1 MLKAWRTT
9 FALLAIGAALA
20 APAAATESAIP
31 QESPRPAAAVPQGA
45 PTSSAAQVKSEKA
58 TPQQQALARK
68 VVDAMYNN
76 DYAAMEKL
84 FAPSTLKCIGKNRD
98 FLHDRIRREFDLPI
112 SKDYRLTVTRLP
124 PNVMSQNPQLNDHSY
139 ATYPMPPTHL
149 MGLEFSTESGA
160 TATVNKPIGQERGQW
175 YEVQP
180 CPTQLGMQ
188 RFAKLEHSR
197 EAGLAKAKAAMP
209 RVQDPLKSQLLAL
222 IAKRDTADAW
232 KLCMSSMHVDF
243 STAHG
248 IVAILAGE
256 ESD

>member
-1 MLKAWRTT
+1 MLNAWRTT

-20 APAAATESAIP
+20 APAAAQESAKP
-31 QESPRPAAAVPQGA
+31 QESPRAPAAAPQGA
-45 PTSSAAQVKSEKA
+45 PTRSAPQPKTEKA
-58 TPQQQALARK
+58 TPQQQAFARK
-68 VVDAMYNN
+68 VVDAMYSK
-76 DYAAMEKL
+76 DYAAMAKL
-84 FAPSTLKCIGKNRD
+84 FAPSTLKCIGKNQD

-112 SKDYRLTVTRLP
+112 NKNYRLTITRLP
-124 PNVMSQNPQLNDHSY
+124 PNVMIPNTY
-139 ATYPMPPTHL
+139 TTYPMSPTHL
-149 MGLEFSTESGA
+149 MGLEFSTESGD
-160 TATVNKPIGQERGQW
+160 TATVTKPIGQERGKW

-188 RFAKLEHSR
+188 RFAKLQHAR

-209 RVQDPLKSQLLAL
+209 RVQEPLKSQLLAL

-256 ESD
+256 ETN

>member
-1 MLKAWRTT
+1 MLNDWRTI
-9 FALLAIGAALA
+9 FALLALGAALA
-20 APAAATESAIP
+20 APAAATESAKP
-31 QESPRPAAAVPQGA
+31 QESPAAVAAAPQAA
-45 PTSSAAQVKSEKA
+45 PTRAAPPAKAVKP

-68 VVDAMYNN
+68 VVDAMYNE
-76 DYAAMEKL
+76 DYAAMAKL
-84 FAPSTLKCIGKNRD
+84 FAPSTLKCIGNNHD

-112 SKDYRLTVTRLP
+112 NKNYRLTITRLP
-124 PNVMSQNPQLNDHSY
+124 PNAMIPNQY

-149 MGLEFSTESGA
+149 MGLEFSIEDGA
-160 TATVNKPIGQERGQW
+160 TATVNRPIGQERGKW

-197 EAGLAKAKAAMP
+197 QAGLAKAKAALP
-209 RVQDPLKSQLLAL
+209 RIQEPLKSQLLAL

-256 ESD
+256 ETN